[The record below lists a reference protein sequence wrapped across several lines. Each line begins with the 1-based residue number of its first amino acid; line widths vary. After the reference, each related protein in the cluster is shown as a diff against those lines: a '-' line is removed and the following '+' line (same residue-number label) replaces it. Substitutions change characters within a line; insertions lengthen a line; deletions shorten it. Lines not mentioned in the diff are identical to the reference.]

1 MGNTPFKLKG
11 WSPFTKKSPAKD
23 DPHTTTDDHA
33 AHGVEEVDIFA
44 YEKEL
49 EKQDPKTLTH
59 EQKRILSKYAGRKKK
74 AEEKLER

>member
-23 DPHTTTDDHA
+23 DPEATHPEHHETKKPDP
-33 AHGVEEVDIFA
+33 FA

-49 EKQDPKTLTH
+49 EKEDPKTLTH

-74 AEEKLER
+74 AEGN